1 MINIEL
7 LLLQKDKY
15 RIVINVFM
23 LLRLIKIN
31 EFETDLI
38 LCGFFL
44 SRTAPY
50 TCYRK

>member
-23 LLRLIKIN
+23 LRLIKIN